1 MRFLKTEENEKES
14 TSGKIRVVLAD
25 DHALVRAGIR
35 ALLERIENVEVLA
48 EAGTGTETLEL
59 IRDLYPDVVLL
70 DIAMPGL
77 SGLEVAKEVARSF
90 PKTRVIVL
98 TVHETDAYAEHAVSA
113 GALGFLP
120 KSAAS
125 DELEL
130 ALRTVCR
137 GERYLSPQISR
148 GTSADQAKHTV
159 ELTPRQR
166 EVLALIASGR
176 STKDI
181 ALELSISTKTVETHR
196 AQLMER
202 LQIFDVAGLVRY
214 AIRTGMVK
222 IDD

>member
-1 MRFLKTEENEKES
+1 MKTEEIEKES
-14 TSGKIRVVLAD
+14 LGRLRVVLAD

-35 ALLERIENVEVLA
+35 ALLERIDGVEVLA
-48 EAGTGTETLEL
+48 EAGNGPETLTLLREL
-59 IRDLYPDVVLL
+59 RPDVVLL

-77 SGLEVAKEVARSF
+77 SGLEVTKEVSKEF
-90 PKTRVIVL
+90 PAMRVIVL
-98 TVHETDAYAEHAVSA
+98 TVHETEAYAEHAVGA

-130 ALRTVCR
+130 ALRTVSR
-137 GERYLSPQISR
+137 GEKYLSPQISR
-148 GTSADQAKHTV
+148 GADHGRAPAV

-166 EVLALIASGR
+166 EVLALIANGS

-181 ALELSISTKTVETHR
+181 ARELSISTKTVETHR

>member
-1 MRFLKTEENEKES
+1 
-14 TSGKIRVVLAD
+14 
-25 DHALVRAGIR
+25 
-35 ALLERIENVEVLA
+35 
-48 EAGTGTETLEL
+48 
-59 IRDLYPDVVLL
+59 
-70 DIAMPGL
+70 
-77 SGLEVAKEVARSF
+77 
-90 PKTRVIVL
+90 VIVL
-98 TVHETDAYAEHAVSA
+98 TVHETEAYAEHAVSA

-137 GERYLSPQISR
+137 NERYLSPQILR
-148 GTSADQAKHTV
+148 GVTADGGKPAV